1 MERTIRVGT
10 LIELLENT
18 AKAKYQEVD
27 GEKVLITSDPKLEYG
42 WREDIEALED
52 MIFEMLKDMGIGYD
66 KKYTFLYN
74 DFVNKEK
81 K

>member
-1 MERTIRVGT
+1 MGRTIKVGT

-27 GEKVLITSDPKLEYG
+27 GEKVLITSDPKIEFE
-42 WREDIEALED
+42 WRENIEALED
-52 MIFEMLKDMGIGYD
+52 MVANMFKDMNIGYD

-74 DFVNKEK
+74 DFVKKEK